1 MTKSYL
7 LSPIQEIKPLASE
20 SLSLHE
26 TKNFFSEKSMK
37 NHEKVLFCLRHFF
50 QRYVMDSHFW
60 YDAGLTLSQT
70 AGKRAVSCCLFVQE
84 LHLNWDRQPQ
94 FFPELLCLAMYL
106 TDPGPD
112 LLTQIPALTLVH
124 LISMDLPGCWTVGW
138 AGLLSWGSLCSP
150 CSGSLSRFL
159 PYLSCC
165 CPWVPAWQGSPFFL
179 LTEWGPT
186 YVLLLY
192 SLSVAVSKDIV
203 LRRN

>member
-138 AGLLSWGSLCSP
+138 AGLLMGL
-150 CSGSLSRFL
+150 
-159 PYLSCC
+159 
-165 CPWVPAWQGSPFFL
+165 AL
-179 LTEWGPT
+179 LTLLRVLVQVSALP
-186 YVLLLY
+186 VLLLPMGP
-192 SLSVAVSKDIV
+192 SLAGQPILFAHWMWPYLCIV
-203 LRRN
+203 TLFP